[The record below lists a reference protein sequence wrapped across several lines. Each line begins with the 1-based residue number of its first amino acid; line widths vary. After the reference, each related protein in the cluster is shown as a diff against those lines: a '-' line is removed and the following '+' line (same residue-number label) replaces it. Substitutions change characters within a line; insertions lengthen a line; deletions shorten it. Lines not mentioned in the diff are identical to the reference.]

1 MAENFPFGV
10 RSEKSESVLGESASE
25 TRPVAGFFAIGRTKD
40 FGDTGTIDLGSQ
52 DALCL
57 IIDPVTCSTHAEII
71 LAYKMRGTKIV
82 ILGNRAQ
89 LSRMTNEDV
98 ASADVILAD
107 DIPAEMLMQSLRRVC
122 SGERISPRDL
132 IPSIPAGAATPQ
144 SYSTGRERELSASER
159 EVLSGMVQGHSDK
172 DIAWNLGI
180 TEAAVKIHL
189 KSLMRKIN
197 VQNRTEAVVWA
208 LSRQPHEDSPGRG
221 FV

>member
-1 MAENFPFGV
+1 
-10 RSEKSESVLGESASE
+10 
-25 TRPVAGFFAIGRTKD
+25 
-40 FGDTGTIDLGSQ
+40 
-52 DALCL
+52 
-57 IIDPVTCSTHAEII
+57 
-71 LAYKMRGTKIV
+71 MRGTKIV

-208 LSRQPHEDSPGRG
+208 LSRQPLEDSPGRG